1 MNQLFSNEVVLTEK
15 ELIRELTN
23 LKSKI
28 YDLELERKN
37 HRKIIN
43 QYKSIFPKITEPLL
57 LTDVEGKIIDANRE
71 FIDLLGYT
79 LFDLRRMTI
88 KSLTPMNLH
97 ENETKLLIEE
107 LSENKKI
114 ASRWVEFYKING
126 QKVSAQLA
134 INANYDED
142 GNFDSITRIV
152 KSIL

>member
-1 MNQLFSNEVVLTEK
+1 MSQTFSNEVVLTDR
-15 ELIRELTN
+15 ELIRELSN

-28 YDLELERKN
+28 YDLELERRNFK
-37 HRKIIN
+37 KIIN
-43 QYKSIFPKITEPLL
+43 QYKSIFPKIAEPLL
-57 LTDVEGKIIDANRE
+57 LTDIEGKIVDANQE

-79 LFDLRRMTI
+79 LFDLKRMTI

-114 ASRWVEFYKING
+114 DSRWCEFYKING
-126 QKVSAQLA
+126 QKVQVQLS
-134 INANYDED
+134 INANFDD
-142 GNFDSITRIV
+142 NGMFDSITRIV

>member
-1 MNQLFSNEVVLTEK
+1 MSQLFSNEVVLTEK
-15 ELIRELTN
+15 ELIRELIN

-28 YDLELERKN
+28 YALELERKN

-97 ENETKLLIEE
+97 ENETKLLIEK
-107 LSENKKI
+107 LFENKKI